1 MIGLRES
8 MAGRVQPRLVAV
20 NAIRS
25 DQELAV
31 IVANEM

>member
-1 MIGLRES
+1 

-20 NAIRS
+20 NAIRG